1 MKTRINYHFLLF
13 SLCFSLLLS
22 GCALVYKGTG
32 NTLISYAEDEG
43 IPYLL
48 KTDDVN
54 FSCSMVESFAPF
66 LLSFSQVS
74 SPPDHL
80 AILFYLMAGSCTE
93 FKAWDEELRYL
104 RAIYN
109 KNPIE
114 AQDARIAQQRFLSE
128 AAQRQLTG
136 YHYLSLAY
144 SEPGAECPLLEEE
157 IDQLYWLMGLISG
170 LQAVLNDISSAGNVQ
185 VPLDIAAKIGRAAVC
200 LNNEKWWSIPQAIQ
214 ATIWITIPGNTPL
227 DKDPAQILD
236 NALQTGLQQGVTISH
251 VMAAQVNF
259 GLGNRAK
266 VKQIIRDFSKPRQAT
281 ATSQIYKLLNQMAN
295 RQIQQIS
302 DRLWTEA
309 TGARTPIGKLG
320 SFWDDPVQHIDTI
333 EIDEIL

>member
-1 MKTRINYHFLLF
+1 MKIPTNYHSLFF
-13 SLCFSLLLS
+13 SLCLCLLLN
-22 GCALVYKGTG
+22 GCTLVYKGTG
-32 NTLISYAEDEG
+32 NILISYAEDQG

-48 KTDDVN
+48 KTDDVS

-66 LLSFSQVS
+66 LLSFSRVT

-80 AILFYLMAGSCTE
+80 AILFYLMAGTCTE

-114 AQDARIAQQRFLSE
+114 AQDARIAQQRYLSQ

-136 YHYLSLAY
+136 YNYLSLAF
-144 SEPGAECPLLEEE
+144 SEPGAECPLLDTD

-170 LQAVLNDISSAGNVQ
+170 LQAVLNDIASAGNVQ

-200 LNNEKWWSIPQAIQ
+200 LNNDKWWGIPQAIQ
-214 ATIWITIPGNTPL
+214 ATIWITIPGNKPVG
-227 DKDPAQILD
+227 KDPIKILD
-236 NALQTGLQQGVTISH
+236 NALQTGLQQGIKISH
-251 VMAAQVNF
+251 VLAAQVHF
-259 GLGNRAK
+259 GLGDMAK
-266 VKQIIRDFSKPRQAT
+266 VKQIIRSLSKARQAT
-281 ATSQIYKLLNQMAN
+281 ADSQIYELLNQVAN

-309 TGARTPIGKLG
+309 TGTRTPIGKLG
-320 SFWDDPVQHIDTI
+320 YFWDDPAQAIDTI
-333 EIDEIL
+333 DIDGFL